1 MVAVKV
7 FERTILTP
15 LCSLFLFFCCFF
27 LRDAGHPPSAA
38 SPVTNLVTTGPDG
51 VAGLDEASQQS
62 TLSNTSAAS
71 GDDVS
76 APSTPRSRK
85 ETGSM
90 PMTPSAH
97 HPPFSQPPQ
106 QQQQHGQLLS
116 HPPTPQSSVP
126 SPGPASLPSQH
137 EDYNDVHS
145 PGPGVGNWTSVS
157 TRPTPSSPVI
167 ATRFSLFLSNSSST
181 EEQTFKN

>member
-1 MVAVKV
+1 M
-7 FERTILTP
+7 
-15 LCSLFLFFCCFF
+15 
-27 LRDAGHPPSAA
+27 
-38 SPVTNLVTTGPDG
+38 TTGPDG

-85 ETGSM
+85 EAGPM

-97 HPPFSQPPQ
+97 HPPFSQQ
-106 QQQQHGQLLS
+106 QQQSQSQQTSQQHLLS
-116 HPPTPQSSVP
+116 HPPTPQSTVP

-145 PGPGVGNWTSVS
+145 PGPGTGNWNVS
-157 TRPTPSSPVI
+157 TRPTPSSPVLI
-167 ATRFSLFLSNSSST
+167 FDGIRNKRIRKSGQLLLNWIISIFYLFMKQN
-181 EEQTFKN
+181 K

>member
-1 MVAVKV
+1 MSSSEPKTEKREAQPN
-7 FERTILTP
+7 FILTP
-15 LCSLFLFFCCFF
+15 VSSSSRFI
-27 LRDAGHPPSAA
+27 AVGHPPSAA

-85 ETGSM
+85 ETSSM

-97 HPPFSQPPQ
+97 HPPFSQQPPHQ
-106 QQQQHGQLLS
+106 MLS
-116 HPPTPQSSVP
+116 HPPTPQSTVP
-126 SPGPASLPSQH
+126 SPGPASLSSQH

-145 PGPGVGNWTSVS
+145 PGPGVGNWSVS
-157 TRPTPSSPVI
+157 SRPTPSSPV
-167 ATRFSLFLSNSSST
+167 
-181 EEQTFKN
+181 

>member
-1 MVAVKV
+1 MN
-7 FERTILTP
+7 E
-15 LCSLFLFFCCFF
+15 
-27 LRDAGHPPSAA
+27 GNPPSAA

-85 ETGSM
+85 EAGSM

-97 HPPFSQPPQ
+97 HPPFSQQ
-106 QQQQHGQLLS
+106 QQQLQTQPPQPAQHQLLS
-116 HPPTPQSSVP
+116 HPPTPQSTVP
-126 SPGPASLPSQH
+126 SPGPASLSSQH
-137 EDYNDVHS
+137 EEYNDVHS
-145 PGPGVGNWTSVS
+145 PGPGAGNWNVS
-157 TRPTPSSPVI
+157 TRPTPSSPVWYL
-167 ATRFSLFLSNSSST
+167 RRSSLMNNVLSPSLNIIILI
-181 EEQTFKN
+181 E